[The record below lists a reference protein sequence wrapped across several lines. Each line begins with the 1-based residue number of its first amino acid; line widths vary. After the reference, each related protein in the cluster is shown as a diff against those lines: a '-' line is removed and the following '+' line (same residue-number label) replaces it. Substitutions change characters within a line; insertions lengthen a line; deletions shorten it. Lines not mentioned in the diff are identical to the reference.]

1 MKGQPEQDGMRSELV
16 RLLEGME
23 IYRRWRIASVQS
35 EKGDVT
41 QEDLDQIVMPSEMFL
56 DMFESAGI
64 HERKQVLDE
73 VRKCLAHIARDLS
86 EASTSD
92 DLLARD
98 NVREFLNSFRE
109 ETGVD
114 FFVECGFLKTL
125 VGKVVRRGNIA
136 SDEEYEDLKELEI
149 SLSSAAIN
157 EVDNAELSRLLRDY
171 EAKAIG
177 I

>member
-1 MKGQPEQDGMRSELV
+1 MKRQPEKDGMRSELV

-23 IYRRWRIASVQS
+23 TYRRWRIASVQR

-41 QEDLDQIVMPSEMFL
+41 QEDLDQIVMPTEMFL
-56 DMFESAGI
+56 DMFESAGT

-73 VRKCLAHIARDLS
+73 VKKCLAYIACDLS
-86 EASTSD
+86 EVLTSD

-98 NVREFLNSFRE
+98 NAQSFLSSFRE

-114 FFVECGFLKTL
+114 FFVEYGFLQTL
-125 VGKVVRRGNIA
+125 IGKVVRRGNIA

-157 EVDNAELSRLLRDY
+157 EVDGAELSRLLR
-171 EAKAIG
+171 E
-177 I
+177 